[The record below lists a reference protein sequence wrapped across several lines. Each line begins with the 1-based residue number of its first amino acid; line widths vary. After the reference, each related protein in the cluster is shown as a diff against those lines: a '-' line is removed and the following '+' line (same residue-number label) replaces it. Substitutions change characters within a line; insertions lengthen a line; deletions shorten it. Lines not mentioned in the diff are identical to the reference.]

1 MVFFLGVC
9 CRNRKENGGRLNL
22 GHIRPVFFHLSAKT
36 GKNQN
41 SNKIVKSEMRF
52 SDLLSALTV
61 PMA

>member
-1 MVFFLGVC
+1 MCFLVEIG
-9 CRNRKENGGRLNL
+9 RKSEVNE
-22 GHIRPVFFHLSAKT
+22 ISVTFSQYFFHLSAKT